1 MLGKRGVTQ
10 SMVEK
15 NIFSGYSIGA
25 HDSVVVSHLQFAD
38 DTLLMGGKSWAN
50 VRALRV
56 VLILF

>member
-25 HDSVVVSHLQFAD
+25 HDSVVVIFSLRTTHSLWEEKVG
-38 DTLLMGGKSWAN
+38 LMF
-50 VRALRV
+50 
-56 VLILF
+56 VL